1 LIDLLFYCLQNKSSR
16 SKRQK
21 NLALWRSIKSTL
33 NKDQRKNHPKNKK
46 INDEGRKPQKAA
58 KSEKNENLKP
68 RLTGKSQKKQKP
80 CLSIDK
86 KLELF
91 CPTDFFE
98 PFSYQVLY
106 FFGFFWKEIYMKQY
120 LFKRYVGYKKYIFSF
135 FKKTLT

>member
-46 INDEGRKPQKAA
+46 INDKGRKPQKAA
-58 KSEKNENLKP
+58 KSEKNENLKF

-91 CPTDFFE
+91 CPTDFFWNILTTK
-98 PFSYQVLY
+98 Y
-106 FFGFFWKEIYMKQY
+106 
-120 LFKRYVGYKKYIFSF
+120 YIFLVF
-135 FKKTLT
+135 LEGNIYETIFI